1 MFLDLFLGFSL
12 DGLAL
17 LFLLRGR
24 GLRLLRAW
32 GDVIKARGSTT
43 RCFDSRELFAQL
55 SDSRNLVGISNLNTA
70 IVTAQGAQLR

>member
-17 LFLLRGR
+17 LFLVSGR

-32 GDVIKARGSTT
+32 GDVMKARGSTA
-43 RCFDSRELFAQL
+43 RCFDCQLFAQL
-55 SDSRNLVGISNLNTA
+55 SDSTNLVGISNLNTA
-70 IVTAQGAQLR
+70 IVTA